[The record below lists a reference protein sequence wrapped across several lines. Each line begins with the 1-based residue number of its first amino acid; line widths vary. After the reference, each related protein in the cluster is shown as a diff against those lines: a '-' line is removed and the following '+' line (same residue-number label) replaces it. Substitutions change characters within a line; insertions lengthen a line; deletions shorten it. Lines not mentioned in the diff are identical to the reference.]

1 MKAVLGIVLGAGCAA
16 LIACGAGA
24 QKPSPAQATS
34 RGVSAEPTSA
44 GATPSAVLQTDAPRS
59 EIDELDRRI
68 DADLAKLRIARPPAP
83 ANSCVSPPCDPQT
96 MSTAAGAA
104 NAPPEASCKPGR
116 SDTCRD
122 TCTLKDSIC
131 KSAGRI
137 CEIASQLGGND
148 SYANEKCASSSA
160 SCSAAKERCC
170 GCL

>member
-1 MKAVLGIVLGAGCAA
+1 MKAALGIVFGAGCAL

-24 QKPSPAQATS
+24 QKVSRSPATS
-34 RGVSAEPTSA
+34 PGAAEPTSVS
-44 GATPSAVLQTDAPRS
+44 GQPSEAPRF
-59 EIDELDRRI
+59 EIDELDRQI
-68 DADLAKLRIARPPAP
+68 DADLAKLRLARPPAP
-83 ANSCVSPPCDPQT
+83 ADSCVSPPCDPQR

-116 SDTCRD
+116 SDVCTD
-122 TCTLKDSIC
+122 SCTLKDSIC

-170 GCL
+170 ACM